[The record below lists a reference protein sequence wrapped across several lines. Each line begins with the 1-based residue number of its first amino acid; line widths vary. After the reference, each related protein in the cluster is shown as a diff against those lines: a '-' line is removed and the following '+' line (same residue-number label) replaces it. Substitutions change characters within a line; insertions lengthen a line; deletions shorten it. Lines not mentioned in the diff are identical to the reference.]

1 MTTSRRFGIFARA
14 LCGRLRAEAGIGLVE
29 AVIAMSL
36 FLVAGTALADVL
48 SSSATS
54 HGFTMDQTLG
64 QQAADAQIE
73 NVRALPY
80 DSVGTTGGNPPGSVA
95 PTEPVSAVGVTGIAA
110 TITTSIHFVGDGVPD
125 GYNSTTNYKQVV
137 VSVTRD
143 IDGRNLAT
151 ESTYIAPPTRA
162 PYGGISQVA
171 IGVIVTDIGDNEPVP
186 GVAIAL
192 QTGPSAPRSD
202 TTDTNGGVLFAGMT
216 ANPATGPT
224 AYYNVVPTLPA
235 GYVEMAG
242 DVKQA
247 QLGPGQ
253 ITNLSIRVYQP
264 ATIYVHLTSGGSNY
278 TGNATVTVTPKSGTP
293 QNYSVGGDPGG
304 SYSIT
309 GINPNAEY
317 TVTASNA
324 GGPDLQGGRPVRPEQ
339 LPHRPHLVVR
349 ARSDRPDRDALGDGC
364 ERQHSD
370 RRCLDHGYRR
380 PERHPRHRDDRRDRR
395 SELPVRPRREP
406 RRTRSRG
413 PTGPRPSSRPAS
425 PSQPTSRPR

>member
-1 MTTSRRFGIFARA
+1 MTSRLEEVARAVMEPRDRRVARSMSLRTPSRRFGAA
-14 LCGRLRAEAGIGLVE
+14 LRLRPPAGDLRAEAGIGLVE

-95 PTEPVSAVGVTGIAA
+95 PTQPASAVGVTGLAA
-110 TITTSIHFVGDGVPD
+110 TVTTSIHFVGDGVPD
-125 GYNSTTNYKQVV
+125 GYNITTNYKQVV
-137 VSVTRD
+137 VSVTRNL
-143 IDGRNLAT
+143 DGRNLAT

-162 PYGGISQVA
+162 PYGGINQVA
-171 IGVIVTDIGDNEPVP
+171 LGVIVTDVGDNQPVAGRADRPPDGPERTPERHHRHERRRALRGHDGEPDERPDRV
-186 GVAIAL
+186 L
-192 QTGPSAPRSD
+192 QRRAD
-202 TTDTNGGVLFAGMT
+202 A
-216 ANPATGPT
+216 
-224 AYYNVVPTLPA
+224 PA

-278 TGNATVTVTPKSGTP
+278 TGNATVTVTPQSGHARRTTR
-293 QNYSVGGDPGG
+293 SAETRAARTR
-304 SYSIT
+304 SRAST
-309 GINPNAEY
+309 RTAEY
-317 TVTASNA
+317 TVTASTA
-324 GGPDLQGGRPVRPEQ
+324 GGLISKAVDQYGPERLPDRPD
-339 LPHRPHLVVR
+339 LVVR
-349 ARSDRPDRDALGDGC
+349 ARSRRTDRDALGD
-364 ERQHSD
+364 
-370 RRCLDHGYRR
+370 RR
-380 PERHPRHRDDRRDRR
+380 ERHHAR
-395 SELPVRPRREP
+395 SPGS
-406 RRTRSRG
+406 RSR
-413 PTGPRPSSRPAS
+413 
-425 PSQPTSRPR
+425 